1 MNKNLI
7 ITIASPI
14 LIILAGF
21 LILTTSRY
29 NELKRECYKAY
40 QYSDGIIYIG
50 DNKCLEKIEK
60 EDKDLLIL
68 DARSESNPDI
78 KIYDSYKITKEEKQ
92 KEVLEL
98 LLKYEKLRP
107 SKWDRTV
114 NSMVNEWYAHNL
126 LYNFGYQ
133 KNRTKDV
140 DLDNN
145 DENTYTEKFGIQTII
160 KYYSKKS

>member
-7 ITIASPI
+7 ITIVSPI

-60 EDKDLLIL
+60 EDKDLLVL

-78 KIYDSYKITKEEKQ
+78 KIYDSYKITKEDNVIVISWEI
-92 KEVLEL
+92 
-98 LLKYEKLRP
+98 
-107 SKWDRTV
+107 T
-114 NSMVNEWYAHNL
+114 
-126 LYNFGYQ
+126 NF
-133 KNRTKDV
+133 
-140 DLDNN
+140 LD
-145 DENTYTEKFGIQTII
+145 DMYIAGMIR
-160 KYYSKKS
+160 